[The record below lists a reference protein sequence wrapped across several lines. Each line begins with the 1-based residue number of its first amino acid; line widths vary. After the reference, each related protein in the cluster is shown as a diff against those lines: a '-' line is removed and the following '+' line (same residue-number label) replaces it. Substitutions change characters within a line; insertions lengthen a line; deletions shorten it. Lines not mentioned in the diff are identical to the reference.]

1 MLDYNV
7 IGRKIK
13 EERVNKNISQV
24 ELANK
29 LGVSTGYISQ
39 IESGQKCFNLKRF
52 EQVAKILEKPTSY
65 FIEASDE
72 DEEGIIREIV
82 SDLKLMNPEKLDM
95 VRDIIASVKNS
106 D

>member
-13 EERVNKNISQV
+13 EERLNKKISQV
-24 ELANK
+24 EFANR
-29 LGVSTGYISQ
+29 LGVSTGYVSQ

-72 DEEGIIREIV
+72 DEEGVIREII
-82 SDLKLMNPEKLDM
+82 SELKLMKPEKLNM
-95 VRDIIASVKNS
+95 VRDIIESVKNN